1 MTLKAQDLSDHTVD
15 EIVNELV
22 AKYALHVPVLNKDAK
37 TELPR
42 EETQIEVPRIT
53 QEHAF
58 FGPGPFYVPATRFTL
73 RIPFSG
79 DRNLLLYPSSGYTG
93 HIPAELGDDA
103 VFLTYTAEKPDPPA
117 INREFE
123 SVIKRIEDN
132 LEFVRG
138 PAQEW
143 NNQLPSLI
151 RPTIEK
157 RHAQIQRNHQIDLG
171 YPKAPPP
178 PVVSSELAPKSPP
191 QKYDFFLSH
200 ASEDKQAIARPLYDA
215 LKAAGVTVWFD
226 EAALKMGDSLRR
238 KIDEGLA
245 RCTHGIVIISPS
257 FLAKE
262 WPQKELD
269 GLVAKEVQS
278 GKNAIL
284 PIWHDIDKEALLQR
298 SPMLADRVAGKS
310 REGIQA
316 LVRKILDATK

>member
-1 MTLKAQDLSDHTVD
+1 
-15 EIVNELV
+15 
-22 AKYALHVPVLNKDAK
+22 
-37 TELPR
+37 
-42 EETQIEVPRIT
+42 
-53 QEHAF
+53 
-58 FGPGPFYVPATRFTL
+58 
-73 RIPFSG
+73 
-79 DRNLLLYPSSGYTG
+79 
-93 HIPAELGDDA
+93 
-103 VFLTYTAEKPDPPA
+103 
-117 INREFE
+117 
-123 SVIKRIEDN
+123 
-132 LEFVRG
+132 
-138 PAQEW
+138 
-143 NNQLPSLI
+143 
-151 RPTIEK
+151 
-157 RHAQIQRNHQIDLG
+157 
-171 YPKAPPP
+171 
-178 PVVSSELAPKSPP
+178 
-191 QKYDFFLSH
+191 
-200 ASEDKQAIARPLYDA
+200 
-215 LKAAGVTVWFD
+215 VWFD